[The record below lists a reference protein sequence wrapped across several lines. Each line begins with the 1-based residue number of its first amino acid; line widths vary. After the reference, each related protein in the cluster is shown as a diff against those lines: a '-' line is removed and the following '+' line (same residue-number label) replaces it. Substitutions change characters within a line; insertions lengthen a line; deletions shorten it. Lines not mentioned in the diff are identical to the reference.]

1 MLTQNTAGLYIPH
14 HDYLS
19 INPAAVV
26 PGSPQTITFR
36 KGGPTG
42 VVVATQIINYDSN
55 GNVTSVEVQ

>member
-19 INPAAVV
+19 INPAAA
-26 PGSPQTITFR
+26 PSSGTQTSTFR
-36 KGGPTG
+36 NGGPTG